1 MGTTVTLAGTLRESY
16 DKSLG
21 YLFNTAAGQVIA
33 TIAGIVAVG
42 LFALLVFALIQKA
55 RGRDGQVVG
64 MFASDGKK
72 IAINV
77 FAIIILLGPSLWFPW
92 FASGFDT
99 VIEGLQGWI
108 RSAFNW

>member
-1 MGTTVTLAGTLRESY
+1 MGTTVTLAGTLKESY

-21 YLFNTAAGQVIA
+21 YLFNTSAGQVVA

-42 LFALLVFALIQKA
+42 LFVLLVFALIQKA
-55 RGRDGQVVG
+55 RARDGQIVG

-77 FAIIILLGPSLWFPW
+77 FVIIILLGPSWWFPW
-92 FASGFDT
+92 FASGFDF
-99 VIEGLQGWI
+99 VIEGIQGWI
-108 RSAFNW
+108 RSTFHW